1 MTTVT
6 IIYKSGAKVHLQVE
20 SMGVT
25 RFGTGAT
32 EVTWKDAKPKPLL
45 MGVDEIAAIFE
56 GKV

>member
-25 RFGTGAT
+25 RFGTA